1 MPFSGL
7 KDMTVVFCFFQW
19 GGVLLVTF
27 GLAGF
32 PSGDSGVEVVEPRRA
47 HSPRCRPSLAS
58 HQPGRNSDSFPPH
71 AAPGLADKAE
81 AENLPGL
88 GPRKHKLVQNVGLG
102 KQRAG
107 FTHVAMIC
115 DDVSLQPR
123 LPQILIGN
131 ESLFPAATIGA
142 LQGTLP
148 PNIHLWR
155 RKSGWVTKG
164 LMQEIL
170 KELCAALG
178 DLLASRQVV
187 LLLDTASVH
196 ICPQFLRAASR
207 KGSCGAVY
215 TSEAHLA
222 AATTGHMSSPGSNNA
237 LFKNI
242 AKSSDGVARRL
253 RGWQPEYTRSPRPAE
268 RV

>member
-1 MPFSGL
+1 MFLQAAAAWKLWNLAELTARKAGKPLLRINLDETRIPFHHTLPRGMRAKHQKTKLCGL
-7 KDMTVVFCFFQW
+7 
-19 GGVLLVTF
+19 L
-27 GLAGF
+27 
-32 PSGDSGVEVVEPRRA
+32 PRR
-47 HSPRCRPSLAS
+47 R
-58 HQPGRNSDSFPPH
+58 
-71 AAPGLADKAE
+71 
-81 AENLPGL
+81 
-88 GPRKHKLVQNVGLG
+88 KLVQNVGLG

-170 KELCAALG
+170 KELGAALG
-178 DLLASRQVV
+178 V
-187 LLLDTASVH
+187 LTAIH
-196 ICPQFLRAASR
+196 
-207 KGSCGAVY
+207 
-215 TSEAHLA
+215 
-222 AATTGHMSSPGSNNA
+222 
-237 LFKNI
+237 
-242 AKSSDGVARRL
+242 
-253 RGWQPEYTRSPRPAE
+253 
-268 RV
+268 